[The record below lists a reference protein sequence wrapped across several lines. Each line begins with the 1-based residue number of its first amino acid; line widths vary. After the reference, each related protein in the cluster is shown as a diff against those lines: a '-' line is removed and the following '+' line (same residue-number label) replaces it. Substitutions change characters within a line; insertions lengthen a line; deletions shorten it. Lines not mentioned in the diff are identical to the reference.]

1 MRMTDLVLTAAVV
14 GGLSSTAMAQTPA
27 TTQQQTTTT
36 SQQTPAGIP
45 TIDPYRN
52 HWTASAFAGSNF
64 GTGRHN
70 GFGDLDVVHDD
81 TSVNFGGQVAF
92 LWRGYVGAEALVD
105 FSPSF
110 QLNNLFFEDNPDVNS
125 YMANGIAGVPL
136 GSENQYLP
144 YISGGFGAIQ
154 MRSTLFTLNPTD
166 TPNVDA
172 IGTIKASGS
181 RFGGNIGGGVMG
193 FVSNVGFRGDVRYY
207 RTSVDNNVD
216 LLDAIGDGHLFT
228 QGALSGLAFWKVN
241 VGVAF
246 RF

>member
-1 MRMTDLVLTAAVV
+1 MRITELVLIAAVV
-14 GGLSSTAMAQTPA
+14 GGLSSTVMAQTP
-27 TTQQQTTTT
+27 TTTPLQPTPT
-36 SQQTPAGIP
+36 SQQTPTGIP

-52 HWTASAFAGSNF
+52 HWTVSAFAGSNF

-70 GFGDLDVVHDD
+70 EFGDLDVVHDD
-81 TSVNFGGQVAF
+81 TSVTFGGQVAY

-110 QLNNLFFEDNPDVNS
+110 QLNNLFFEDNPDVNT
-125 YMANGIAGVPL
+125 YMANAIAGVPL
-136 GSENQYLP
+136 GSENQYFP
-144 YISGGFGAIQ
+144 YISGGFGGIQ
-154 MRSTLFTLNPTD
+154 MRATLFTLNPAE

-172 IGTIKASGS
+172 IGTIKSNAS
-181 RFGGNIGGGVMG
+181 RFGGNIGGGIMG
-193 FVSNVGFRGDVRYY
+193 FSRNVGFRGDVRYY
-207 RTSVDNNVD
+207 RTSADNNVD